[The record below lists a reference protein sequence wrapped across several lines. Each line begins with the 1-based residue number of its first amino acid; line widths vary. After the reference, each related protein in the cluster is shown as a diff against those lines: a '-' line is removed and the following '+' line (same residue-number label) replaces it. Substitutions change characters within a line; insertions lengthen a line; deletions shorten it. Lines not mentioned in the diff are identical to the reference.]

1 MGSILITKYS
11 KIIKYV
17 FQIHVIFISLKKK
30 SNVIRISSVRP
41 VPWLVVNHL
50 HLLLDGRYDAD
61 MSVKLTLESVKVN
74 ELIKWL
80 I

>member
-1 MGSILITKYS
+1 
-11 KIIKYV
+11 
-17 FQIHVIFISLKKK
+17 
-30 SNVIRISSVRP
+30 
-41 VPWLVVNHL
+41 
-50 HLLLDGRYDAD
+50 